1 MEKLLGF
8 LFLLLGGLAIFL
20 MIYTSIWTTLH
31 DVEDERVQELAE
43 KLYREWVR
51 NTRFRIVQRL
61 EIKDETKEVRS

>member
-1 MEKLLGF
+1 MEKICGF
-8 LFLLLGGLAIFL
+8 LFLLLVGSAIFL
-20 MIYTSIWTTLH
+20 MIYSSIWTTLH

>member
-1 MEKLLGF
+1 MEKICGF
-8 LFLLLGGLAIFL
+8 LFLLLGGSAIFL
-20 MIYTSIWTTLH
+20 MIYSSIWTTLH
-31 DVEDERVQELAE
+31 DVEDERVHELAE

>member
-1 MEKLLGF
+1 MEKIFGF
-8 LFLLLGGLAIFL
+8 LFLLLGGSAIFL
-20 MIYTSIWTTLH
+20 MIYSSIWTTLH

>member
-8 LFLLLGGLAIFL
+8 LFLLLVGSAIFL
-20 MIYTSIWTTLH
+20 MIYSSIWTTLH

-51 NTRFRIVQRL
+51 NTLFRIVQRL

>member
-8 LFLLLGGLAIFL
+8 LFLLLVGSAIFL
-20 MIYTSIWTTLH
+20 MIYSSIWTTLH

>member
-1 MEKLLGF
+1 MEKICGF
-8 LFLLLGGLAIFL
+8 LFLLLVGFAIFL
-20 MIYTSIWTTLH
+20 MIYSSIWTTLH

>member
-20 MIYTSIWTTLH
+20 MIYSSIWTTLH

>member
-1 MEKLLGF
+1 MEKIFGF
-8 LFLLLGGLAIFL
+8 LFLLLGGSAIFL
-20 MIYTSIWTTLH
+20 MIYSSIWTTLH

-61 EIKDETKEVRS
+61 EIKDEMKEVRS